1 MEFLFSRRHCLFEKL
16 RNYESQVCRLL
27 VYADHGQKELRRR
40 YGNQCGWSLPGGGRL
55 HLDVEGSVK
64 FGEIQRKK
72 SSGLSTKGRRGPA
85 AAFHHDL

>member
-40 YGNQCGWSLPGGGRL
+40 YGGINVDRWASWRRQTSSGRGRL
-55 HLDVEGSVK
+55 CKVWRDTEEKELRLVY
-64 FGEIQRKK
+64 QRQAWP
-72 SSGLSTKGRRGPA
+72 SSSIPS
-85 AAFHHDL
+85 